1 MNQDILFA
9 DIQLWDSVRQAVN
22 FPAQQA
28 GALITCW
35 VSLAWLQ
42 QHSPN
47 LELAN
52 KEIILARF
60 AELRFDL
67 EEIAEEMIEDERF
80 DECDDII
87 IG

>member
-9 DIQLWDSVRQAVN
+9 DIQLWDSNRQAVN

-35 VSLAWLQ
+35 VSLDWLQ
-42 QHSPN
+42 KKADKP
-47 LELAN
+47 LTEEAD
-52 KEIILARF
+52 ILSAF
-60 AELRFDL
+60 SVYRFDL
-67 EEIAEEMIEDERF
+67 EELAEEMIENEDF
-80 DECDDII
+80 DQDGDIE

>member
-9 DIQLWDSVRQAVN
+9 DIQLWDSQKQAVN

-42 QHSPN
+42 
-47 LELAN
+47 
-52 KEIILARF
+52 KK
-60 AELRFDL
+60 AELPLIEEADILTTFSANRFDL
-67 EEIAEEMIEDERF
+67 EELAENMIEEEEF
-80 DECDDII
+80 SHEGDIE

>member
-9 DIQLWDSVRQAVN
+9 DIQLWDSEKQAVN

-42 QHSPN
+42 KKTEQP
-47 LELAN
+47 LAD
-52 KEIILARF
+52 EADILAVF
-60 AELRFDL
+60 SAIRFDL
-67 EEIAEEMIEDERF
+67 EELAEKMIDEEEF
-80 DECDDII
+80 NHDGDIE

>member
-9 DIQLWDSVRQAVN
+9 DIQLWDSEKQAVN

-42 QHSPN
+42 QKTEQPLVDEADIIAAFS
-47 LELAN
+47 AN
-52 KEIILARF
+52 
-60 AELRFDL
+60 RFDL
-67 EEIAEEMIEDERF
+67 EELAEEMIEDEDF
-80 DECDDII
+80 NSNGHIE

>member
-9 DIQLWDSVRQAVN
+9 DIQLWDSEKQAVN

-42 QHSPN
+42 QKTEQPLVDEADIIATFS
-47 LELAN
+47 AN
-52 KEIILARF
+52 
-60 AELRFDL
+60 RFDL
-67 EEIAEEMIEDERF
+67 EELAEEMIEDEDF
-80 DECDDII
+80 NSNGDIE

>member
-9 DIQLWDSVRQAVN
+9 DIQHWDNAKQAVS

-35 VSLAWLQ
+35 VSRAWLEQ
-42 QHSPN
+42 RAAQPLHQ
-47 LELAN
+47 EAD
-52 KEIILARF
+52 ILAAF
-60 AELRFDL
+60 AASRFDL
-67 EEIAEEMIEDERF
+67 EELAEDLIEDEAF
-80 DECDDII
+80 NAEGAIE

>member
-9 DIQLWDSVRQAVN
+9 DIQLWDDQRQAVN

-35 VSLAWLQ
+35 VSLSWLQ
-42 QHSPN
+42 KRSEQT
-47 LELAN
+47 LIEEAD
-52 KEIILARF
+52 ILAAF
-60 AELRFDL
+60 SANRFDL
-67 EEIAEEMIEDERF
+67 EELAEAMIEEEAF
-80 DECDDII
+80 NSEGDIE

>member
-9 DIQLWDSVRQAVN
+9 DIQLWDSQKQAVN

-35 VSLAWLQ
+35 VSLSWLQ
-42 QHSPN
+42 KKVEQPLN
-47 LELAN
+47 EEAD
-52 KEIILARF
+52 ILATF
-60 AELRFDL
+60 AANRFDL
-67 EEIAEEMIEDERF
+67 EELAEVMIEEEEF
-80 DECDDII
+80 NSVGDIE

>member
-9 DIQLWDSVRQAVN
+9 DIQLWDSEKQAVN

-42 QHSPN
+42 QKTEQPLVDEADIIAAFS
-47 LELAN
+47 AN
-52 KEIILARF
+52 
-60 AELRFDL
+60 RFDL
-67 EEIAEEMIEDERF
+67 EELAEEMIEDEDF
-80 DECDDII
+80 NSNGDIE

>member
-9 DIQLWDSVRQAVN
+9 DIQLWDSNRQAVN

-42 QHSPN
+42 
-47 LELAN
+47 
-52 KEIILARF
+52 KEVDKPLIEEADILSTF
-60 AELRFDL
+60 SVYRFDL
-67 EEIAEEMIEDERF
+67 EELAEELIEEEEFNQDG
-80 DECDDII
+80 DIEV
-87 IG
+87 G